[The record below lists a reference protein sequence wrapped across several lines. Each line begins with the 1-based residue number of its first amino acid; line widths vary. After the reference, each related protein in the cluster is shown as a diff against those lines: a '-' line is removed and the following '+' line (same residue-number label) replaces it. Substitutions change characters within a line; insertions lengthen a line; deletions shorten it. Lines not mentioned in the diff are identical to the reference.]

1 MSLREDSVDTEKPSG
16 VCSLAFIK
24 EKFSEL
30 FVYPSIFSIKNSRST

>member
-1 MSLREDSVDTEKPSG
+1 MSLKEDTVGTEKPRR

-30 FVYPSIFSIKNSRST
+30 FVYPSVFSIKNSRST